1 MVPVAALVMI
11 GIGGLRLSRL
21 PGLGLAGLGLAGL
34 GLAAALA
41 CLPIFATDP
50 AAAQASASDGAED
63 LRLARVFGEDA
74 AREEQLDPLSAL
86 YRGKKAD
93 AGALS
98 QLFTDALDRRRLA
111 SARQALR
118 ELARIDRARLRPEH
132 QISYDVFRRAKQQ
145 QYDWLQPD
153 IRVLTAVRPLTHFG
167 GIHVEFPTLM
177 ASGGALPYATEGDYR
192 TALALDAAIAPVL
205 DNAVARFRQGMASDV
220 VESKLTVRN
229 MIVQIDSQLA
239 TAPAQSPFYSPV
251 LNFPAGV
258 PEPSRL
264 QLREAFGTVIRDSIN
279 PAYRRLRN
287 FLADEYLPAAHDAP
301 GLSAMRGGSGLYR
314 RLIERQTTLS
324 LDPEAVHQLGLGEV
338 ARIQR
343 EMEGVK
349 RELGFRGPLRQFFDV
364 IRSDPGWHPKSRDEL
379 ASGYTRVARAVDAQ
393 IPQFFSRVPRAR
405 LQIEPYP
412 AYRERF
418 EAGGSYNQGAP
429 DGSRPGVFYY
439 NTYDLP
445 SRFLSGITTLYLHE
459 GVPGH
464 HFQIS
469 LAQENR
475 SLPDFQRF
483 DGNNAF
489 VEGWGLYAE
498 TLGYDMGL
506 YKDPRQHWGTLDDEM
521 LRAMRLV
528 VDTGIH
534 AKGWSREQAINYMLA
549 NSGMG
554 RTDATAE
561 VERYI
566 ANPAQA
572 LSYKIGALTIQRL
585 RKKAEAALGGQF
597 DIRAFHEQVLGSGA
611 LPLPVLEA
619 KIDRWIL
626 RLAQDE
632 RN

>member
-1 MVPVAALVMI
+1 MGARRHSHLIGLVLAAV
-11 GIGGLRLSRL
+11 
-21 PGLGLAGLGLAGL
+21 LAGLPVASQVHAATPAG
-34 GLAAALA
+34 AA
-41 CLPIFATDP
+41 DN
-50 AAAQASASDGAED
+50 AED
-63 LRLARVFGEDA
+63 LRLDRIFGEDA
-74 AREEQLDPLSAL
+74 AREDLLDPLVAL

-93 AGALS
+93 ASSLS
-98 QLFTDALDRRRLA
+98 QLFSDALDRRRQA

-118 ELARIDRARLRPEH
+118 ELARIDRARLRPEG

-145 QYDWLQPD
+145 EYDWLQPD
-153 IRVLTAVRPLTHFG
+153 IRTLTAVRPLTHFG
-167 GIHVEFPTLM
+167 GLHVEFPTLM
-177 ASGGALPYATEGDYR
+177 ANGGALPYATEGDYR
-192 TALALDAAIAPVL
+192 TALALDGAFAPVL
-205 DNAVARFRQGMASDV
+205 DNAVARFRQGMASQV

-229 MIVQIDSQLA
+229 MIVQIDGILA
-239 TAPAQSPFYSPV
+239 QPVQQSPFYSPV
-251 LNFPAGV
+251 LNFPASV
-258 PEPSRL
+258 PEASRA
-264 QLREAFGTVIRDSIN
+264 QLRDAFGAVVRDSIQ

-287 FLADEYLPAAHDAP
+287 FLADEYLPAAREAP

-314 RLIERQTTLS
+314 RLIERETTLS

-343 EMEGVK
+343 DMEGVK
-349 RELGFRGPLRQFFDV
+349 HELGYQGPLRQFFDA
-364 IRSDPGWHPKSRDEL
+364 IRSDPAWHPKTREEL
-379 ASGYTRVARAVDAQ
+379 AGGYARVARAVDAQ
-393 IPQFFSRVPRAR
+393 IPRFFSRVPRAK
-405 LQIEPYP
+405 LLIEPYP

-418 EAGGSYNQGAP
+418 EAGGSYNQGSA
-429 DGSRPGVFYY
+429 DGTRPGVFYY

-475 SLPDFQRF
+475 NLPDFQRL

-489 VEGWGLYAE
+489 VEGWGPYAE

-506 YKDPRQHWGTLDDEM
+506 YKDPKQHWGTLDDEM

-534 AKGWSREQAINYMLA
+534 AKGWSREQAIDYMLA

-554 RTDATAE
+554 RTDATSE

-572 LSYKIGALTIQRL
+572 LSYKIGGLTIQRL
-585 RKKAEAALGGQF
+585 RKKAEAALGPRF

-619 KIDRWIL
+619 KIDRWIAL
-626 RLAQDE
+626 QR
-632 RN
+632 